1 MEWLIENQINLC
13 INSPPLVGPI
23 LAMLLRVVIPG
34 GLMEEGEIQK
44 LIQNIFRLMLKGCC
58 GEASVMCI
66 KHI

>member
-44 LIQNIFRLMLKGCC
+44 LIQKWTHR
-58 GEASVMCI
+58 
-66 KHI
+66 